1 MPMDAVQD
9 IDRALQEQGIE
20 LAILQWRVAY
30 GRRFRAGKGSLMS
43 EAHADAARLE
53 EHPRMSDPDA
63 ETTTEACLS

>member
-30 GRRFRAGKGSLMS
+30 GRRFRAGKSSLMS
-43 EAHADAARLE
+43 EAHANATRLE
-53 EHPRMSDPDA
+53 EHLRMSDLDA
-63 ETTTEACLS
+63 EIATEACLS